1 MKYTDY
7 QLSEEYRDRF
17 ALNNGEMYLIKEA
30 LFAYAEQARQEVL
43 ALEKEGKQSIIGS
56 EFYQHLAN
64 DVLLKLDAWIEKPAR
79 DTFDD
84 EE

>member
-7 QLSEEYRDRF
+7 QLSEEYRDRHGF
-17 ALNNGEMYLIKEA
+17 NEGDLYFLKEALGAYASLQAKLIKEM
-30 LFAYAEQARQEVL
+30 EDKGQ
-43 ALEKEGKQSIIGS
+43 QSIVAPA
-56 EFYQHLAN
+56 FFQQLAEGL
-64 DVLLKLDAWIEKPAR
+64 LLKAESFLVKR

>member
-7 QLSEEYRDRF
+7 QLSEEYRDRHGF
-17 ALNNGEMYLIKEA
+17 NQGDLFFLKEA
-30 LFAYAEQARQEVL
+30 LGAYALQQEKII
-43 ALEKEGKQSIIGS
+43 KEMEDKGERSIVSPAFFQQLTEGLI
-56 EFYQHLAN
+56 
-64 DVLLKLDAWIEKPAR
+64 LKAESFLVKR

>member
-7 QLSEEYRDRF
+7 QLSEEFRDRHGF
-17 ALNNGEMYLIKEA
+17 NEGDLFFLKEA
-30 LFAYAEQARQEVL
+30 LGAYSDLQAKTI
-43 ALEKEGKQSIIGS
+43 KEMEDRGEQSIVS
-56 EFYQHLAN
+56 AAFFQQLAEGI
-64 DVLLKLDAWIEKPAR
+64 LLKAESFLAKR

>member
-7 QLSEEYRDRF
+7 QLSEEYRDRHGF
-17 ALNNGEMYLIKEA
+17 NQGDIYFLKEA
-30 LFAYAEQARQEVL
+30 LNTFAQEQEKIIKEM
-43 ALEKEGKQSIIGS
+43 EKEGKQSVVAPA
-56 EFYQHLAN
+56 FFRQLAEGL
-64 DVLLKLDAWIEKPAR
+64 VLKAESFLVKR